1 MALWNY
7 DPFSD
12 FFSMGTPRSMDPWG
26 FSRMDPFSRWGEPP
40 LSSLLT
46 PDLYIIPTVVT
57 RRQQQNREVISDKD
71 KYQVTLNLGDF
82 KSNEINV
89 KLVDRALE
97 ICAEHKEKPDE
108 TGHISRNIRRRYILP
123 RNVDFEHLNATLSD
137 NGTLVVCATKKPI
150 EPGNERTIE
159 VKQLPPQ
166 SQQQQQQPQQTAPV
180 TQKTEQETGKGSIN
194 IPVSHE

>member
-7 DPFSD
+7 DPFSE
-12 FFSMGTPRSMDPWG
+12 FSMSVPRSMDPWG
-26 FSRMDPFSRWGEPP
+26 FSRMDPFSRWGEPSI
-40 LSSLLT
+40 SSLLS
-46 PDLYIIPTVVT
+46 PDVYVIPSFLK

-108 TGHISRNIRRRYILP
+108 TGHISRTIRRRYILP

-166 SQQQQQQPQQTAPV
+166 SQQQQQQTAPV
-180 TQKTEQETGKGSIN
+180 TQKTEQETGKGSIK

>member
-1 MALWNY
+1 MV
-7 DPFSD
+7 
-12 FFSMGTPRSMDPWG
+12 PRGMDPWG
-26 FSRMDPFSRWGEPP
+26 LSRMDPFSRWGEPSMSSV
-40 LSSLLT
+40 LS
-46 PDLYIIPTVVT
+46 PDVYIMPTVMK
-57 RRQQQNREVISDKD
+57 RRQQQNREVISDQD

-89 KLVDRALE
+89 KVVDRALD

-108 TGHISRNIRRRYILP
+108 TGHISRNIRRRYMLP
-123 RNVDFEHLNATLSD
+123 RNVDFENLNATLSD

-150 EPGNERTIE
+150 EPGNERKIE

-166 SQQQQQQPQQTAPV
+166 SQQPQQTAPV

>member
-12 FFSMGTPRSMDPWG
+12 FSSMVPRGMDPWG
-26 FSRMDPFSRWGEPP
+26 LSRMDPFSRWGEPSMSSV
-40 LSSLLT
+40 LS
-46 PDLYIIPTVVT
+46 PDVYIMPTVMK
-57 RRQQQNREVISDKD
+57 RRQQQNREVISDQD

-89 KLVDRALE
+89 KVVDRALD

-108 TGHISRNIRRRYILP
+108 TGHISRNIRRRYMLP
-123 RNVDFEHLNATLSD
+123 RNVDFENLNATLSD

-150 EPGNERTIE
+150 EPGNERKIE

-166 SQQQQQQPQQTAPV
+166 SQQPQQTAPV